1 MKNLLWASV
10 YDLIQEVDSVLTRA
24 ERFNEGAGGAAA
36 APAEGDPAVVSPKKK
51 AAFFKAYVATDDL
64 VEVRAKLRSKLDV
77 LKADLAEELTERE
90 SFLVLFPLVV
100 LFDELIQNRFL
111 TGGQSG
117 SWPSLQAELFK
128 IDNGGEVY
136 FDTLD
141 DLLRKPETLTF
152 VFEVFYLCLSHGFK
166 GRYADNL
173 AKINEYK
180 HKLEARI
187 PQPLVPRKAVEAGAT
202 NVLSFGTIPFGRYA
216 LVTAA
221 LVVVYA
227 ALRFWAEYHRA

>member
-1 MKNLLWASV
+1 MKNLLWSSV
-10 YDLIQEVDSVLTRA
+10 YDLVQEVDTVLSRA
-24 ERFNEGAGGAAA
+24 ERFNEGAGGSAPADAEAAA
-36 APAEGDPAVVSPKKK
+36 ASPKKK

-64 VEVRAKLRSKLDV
+64 VEVRAKLRAKLDV

-90 SFLVLFPLVV
+90 SYLVLFPLVV

-117 SWPSLQAELFK
+117 SWPSLQTELFK
-128 IDNGGEVY
+128 IDNGGEVF

-141 DLLRKPETLTF
+141 DLLRKPDTLTF

-173 AKINEYK
+173 AKVNEYK

-187 PQPLVPRKAVEAGAT
+187 PQPIVPRRALEAGAT
-202 NVLSFGTIPFGRYA
+202 NVFSFGTLPVARYA
-216 LVTAA
+216 AVVALLV
-221 LVVVYA
+221 LVYA
-227 ALRFWAEYHRA
+227 AFRIVAEYSWA